1 MTKAKLHYVN
11 GSHWCVL
18 KGPVS
23 VMTELNKKV
32 SEDTAVSVLF
42 LCSAFICLQIN
53 IVTKLGVE
61 LDLQITQHL
70 LYCWH
75 LTLKA
80 PDFLLLCL
88 LVTEHAKPNYERD
101 QELTTEDEGQQDQRH
116 FKYTYIHIYT
126 NTYLYMYTTYIHV
139 HKQSLIYTHIC
150 MYTFTHIYI
159 YINSLQ

>member
-32 SEDTAVSVLF
+32 SEDTVVSVLF

-116 FKYTYIHIYT
+116 FKYTYIYTQTHTCICILHIY
-126 NTYLYMYTTYIHV
+126 MYINNHSYI
-139 HKQSLIYTHIC
+139 HIC

-159 YINSLQ
+159 YINSL